1 MVLYVPTRKEIEKD
15 FSITKYTIKG
25 SDPLHGREFYGYEN
39 SSMTLDTDYLII
51 GDRISNKTAKY
62 NRALELKWLGK
73 HIQAMTE
80 SEFWAL
86 AAKCESE

>member
-1 MVLYVPTRKEIEKD
+1 
-15 FSITKYTIKG
+15 
-25 SDPLHGREFYGYEN
+25 
-39 SSMTLDTDYLII
+39 MTLDTDYLII

-86 AAKCESE
+86 ATKCESE